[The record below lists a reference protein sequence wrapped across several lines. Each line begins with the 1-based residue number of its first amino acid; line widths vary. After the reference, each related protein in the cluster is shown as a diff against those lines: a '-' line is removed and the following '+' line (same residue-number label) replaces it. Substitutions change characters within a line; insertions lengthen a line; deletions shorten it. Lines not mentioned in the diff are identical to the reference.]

1 MNTSLEQTLTE
12 SVSDQERLFPGRR
25 VGPGQ
30 EPSAEP
36 SAGEREGGHL
46 AHKQQRE
53 GAPLARNR
61 RSRRRRLWGTS
72 KEQAL
77 PGHSRRRWLWL
88 WGTCICVAALLT
100 ATRVLALETIIIERG
115 YDNPTKI
122 AVVPFETL
130 DSTDAGIAEIVSF
143 DLARSGQ
150 FDPLPR
156 ENMLSFPAR
165 VEDVLFR
172 DWRILGIEYV
182 VIGRLRRQPN
192 GDFSVAYHLL
202 DVFNEQE
209 LTTRRIGAQAS
220 QLRDVAHSISDE
232 VYKSITGIP
241 GAFSTKILYVLAK
254 NAGTSYAT
262 YELKLADSDGA
273 RARTLFESTQPL
285 LSSSWAP
292 DGRRVAYVSF
302 ESGRQSIVIQDIHTG
317 SRLRVAEYR
326 GLNSAPVFSPDGNRL
341 ALVLSRDGNAEI
353 YIKDLLTGELRRITR
368 YPSAIDTE
376 PSWTPDGTGL
386 IFTSDRGGR
395 PQIYRMDL
403 TNSMVE
409 RLTFEGDYNA
419 RARLLPDGKNL
430 VYVHRRERT
439 YHIARQNLERD
450 DGVRVLT
457 ATSLDES
464 PSIAPNGQML
474 IYATQDRGR
483 GILAVVSIDG
493 RVKYRLP
500 ASEGDVREPAWSPYM
515 DAFSP
520 GT

>member
-1 MNTSLEQTLTE
+1 MNIPK
-12 SVSDQERLFPGRR
+12 VSHRRRLRPR
-25 VGPGQ
+25 P
-30 EPSAEP
+30 
-36 SAGEREGGHL
+36 
-46 AHKQQRE
+46 
-53 GAPLARNR
+53 APRPCR
-61 RSRRRRLWGTS
+61 QSRSGRRRLWGACLATS
-72 KEQAL
+72 L
-77 PGHSRRRWLWL
+77 
-88 WGTCICVAALLT
+88 IAA
-100 ATRVLALETIIIERG
+100 RVFALETIIINQG

-130 DSTDAGIAEIVSF
+130 DSTDAGIADVVSF

-150 FDPLPR
+150 FDPLQR

-165 VEDVLFR
+165 VEDVFFR

-182 VIGRLRRQPN
+182 VIGRLRSQPN

-202 DVFNEQE
+202 DVFNERE
-209 LTTRRIGAQAS
+209 LTTRRIDAQPP
-220 QLRDVAHSISDE
+220 QLRDVAHSIADD
-232 VYKSITGIP
+232 VYEHITGIP

-273 RARTLFESTQPL
+273 RARTLFESDEPM

-302 ESGRQSIVIQDIHTG
+302 EGRKPAVIIQDIVTG
-317 SRLRVAEYR
+317 SRSRVAEYR

-353 YIKDLLTGELRRITR
+353 YVKDLLTGELRRITR

-376 PSWTPDGTGL
+376 PSWTADGTGL

-395 PQIYRMDL
+395 PQIYRIDL

-419 RARLLPDGKNL
+419 RARLLPDGKHL
-430 VYVHRRERT
+430 VYVHRRQGT
-439 YHIARQNLERD
+439 YHIAWQNLERD
-450 DGVRVLT
+450 EGIRVLT

-464 PSIAPNGQML
+464 PSIAPNGTML
-474 IYATQDRGR
+474 IYATQVGGR

-500 ASEGDVREPAWSPYM
+500 SAEGDVREPAWSPYM
-515 DAFSP
+515 DAFSS

>member
-1 MNTSLEQTLTE
+1 MNIPKL
-12 SVSDQERLFPGRR
+12 
-25 VGPGQ
+25 
-30 EPSAEP
+30 
-36 SAGEREGGHL
+36 
-46 AHKQQRE
+46 
-53 GAPLARNR
+53 PL
-61 RSRRRRLWGTS
+61 
-72 KEQAL
+72 K
-77 PGHSRRRWLWL
+77 RWLW
-88 WGTCICVAALLT
+88 AASII
-100 ATRVLALETIIIERG
+100 AAPASALDILIDHG
-115 YDNPTKI
+115 YDDPTRI

-156 ENMLSFPAR
+156 ENMLSYPAR
-165 VEDVLFR
+165 AEDVFFR

-182 VIGRLRRQPN
+182 VIGRLRKQPN
-192 GDFSVAYHLL
+192 GDLSVAYHLL
-202 DVFNEQE
+202 DVFNERE
-209 LTTRRIGAQAS
+209 LTTRRIVGARAS
-220 QLRDVAHSISDE
+220 ELRDVAHSISDD
-232 VYKSITGIP
+232 VYEQITGIR
-241 GAFSTKILYVLAK
+241 GAFSTKLLYVLAK

-273 RARTLFESTQPL
+273 RPRTLFESTEPL

-292 DGRRVAYVSF
+292 DGKRVAYVSF
-302 ESGRQSIVIQDIHTG
+302 ESGRPAIIIQDIATG
-317 SRLRVAEYR
+317 SRSRVAEYK

-353 YIKDLLTGELRRITR
+353 YVKDLVSGELRRITR

-376 PSWTPDGTGL
+376 PTWTRDGTGL

-419 RARLLPDGKNL
+419 RPRLLPDGENL
-430 VYVHRRERT
+430 VYVHRRGST
-439 YHIARQNLERD
+439 YHIAWQNLVRD

-457 ATSLDES
+457 ATPLDES
-464 PSIAPNGQML
+464 PSIAPNGRML
-474 IYATQDRGR
+474 IYATQVGGR

-500 ASEGDVREPAWSPYM
+500 SAEGDVREPAWSPYM
-515 DAFSP
+515 DTFSP

>member
-1 MNTSLEQTLTE
+1 MNIPKS
-12 SVSDQERLFPGRR
+12 P
-25 VGPGQ
+25 
-30 EPSAEP
+30 A
-36 SAGEREGGHL
+36 
-46 AHKQQRE
+46 
-53 GAPLARNR
+53 
-61 RSRRRRLWGTS
+61 
-72 KEQAL
+72 
-77 PGHSRRRWLWL
+77 RRWLSA
-88 WGTCICVAALLT
+88 CVAASVIT
-100 ATRVLALETIIIERG
+100 SPASALDTIIIDQG
-115 YDNPTKI
+115 YDDPTRI
-122 AVVPFETL
+122 AVVPFDTL

-156 ENMLSFPAR
+156 ENMLSYPAR
-165 VEDVLFR
+165 AEDVFFR

-182 VIGRLRRQPN
+182 VIGRLRKQPN
-192 GDFSVAYHLL
+192 GDLSVAYHLL
-202 DVFNEQE
+202 DVFNERE
-209 LTTRRIGAQAS
+209 LTTRRIAARAS
-220 QLRDVAHSISDE
+220 ELRDIAHSISDD
-232 VYKSITGIP
+232 VYEHITGIR
-241 GAFSTKILYVLAK
+241 GAFSTKLLYVLAK

-273 RARTLFESTQPL
+273 RARTLFESTEPL

-292 DGRRVAYVSF
+292 DGKRVAYVSF
-302 ESGRQSIVIQDIHTG
+302 ETGRPAIMIQDVATG
-317 SRLRVAEYR
+317 SRSPVAEYR

-353 YIKDLLTGELRRITR
+353 YVKDLVSGELRRITR

-376 PSWTPDGTGL
+376 PTWTRDGTGL

-419 RARLLPDGKNL
+419 RPRLLPDGENL
-430 VYVHRRERT
+430 VYVHRRGST
-439 YHIARQNLERD
+439 YHIAWQNLVRD

-457 ATSLDES
+457 ATPLDES
-464 PSIAPNGQML
+464 PSIAPNGRML
-474 IYATQDRGR
+474 IYATQVGGR

-500 ASEGDVREPAWSPYM
+500 SAEGDVREPAWSPYM
-515 DAFSP
+515 DTFSP

>member
-1 MNTSLEQTLTE
+1 MNTSEYSQT
-12 SVSDQERLFPGRR
+12 
-25 VGPGQ
+25 
-30 EPSAEP
+30 
-36 SAGEREGGHL
+36 
-46 AHKQQRE
+46 
-53 GAPLARNR
+53 
-61 RSRRRRLWGTS
+61 RRLWG
-72 KEQAL
+72 ACL
-77 PGHSRRRWLWL
+77 AACL
-88 WGTCICVAALLT
+88 VAA
-100 ATRVLALETIIIERG
+100 RVFALETIIIDQG
-115 YDNPTKI
+115 YDDPTRI

-130 DSTDAGIAEIVSF
+130 DSTDAGLAEIVSF

-156 ENMLSFPAR
+156 ENMLSFPTR
-165 VEDVLFR
+165 TEDVFFR

-182 VIGRLRRQPN
+182 VIGRLRKQPN

-202 DVFNEQE
+202 DVFNERE
-209 LTTRRIGAQAS
+209 VTTRRIDARAT
-220 QLRDVAHSISDE
+220 QLRDVAHSISDDVFE
-232 VYKSITGIP
+232 RITGIP

-254 NAGTSYAT
+254 NVGTSYAT

-273 RARTLFESTQPL
+273 RARTLFDSTKPL
-285 LSSSWAP
+285 LSANWAP
-292 DGRRVAYVSF
+292 DGQRVAYVSF
-302 ESGRQSIVIQDIHTG
+302 ESGRPAIIIQDIETG
-317 SRLRVAEYR
+317 SRTRVAQYK

-419 RARLLPDGKNL
+419 RARLLPDGQNL
-430 VYVHRRERT
+430 VYVHRRERERT
-439 YHIARQNLERD
+439 YHIAWQNLVRD

-464 PSIAPNGQML
+464 PSVAPNGTML
-474 IYATQDRGR
+474 IYATQERGR

-500 ASEGDVREPAWSPYM
+500 AAEGDVREPAWSPYL

-520 GT
+520 ET

>member
-1 MNTSLEQTLTE
+1 MTAA
-12 SVSDQERLFPGRR
+12 
-25 VGPGQ
+25 
-30 EPSAEP
+30 SAF
-36 SAGEREGGHL
+36 
-46 AHKQQRE
+46 
-53 GAPLARNR
+53 
-61 RSRRRRLWGTS
+61 
-72 KEQAL
+72 AL
-77 PGHSRRRWLWL
+77 D
-88 WGTCICVAALLT
+88 
-100 ATRVLALETIIIERG
+100 TIIIERG
-115 YDNPTKI
+115 YDNPTRI

-165 VEDVLFR
+165 SEDVFFR

-182 VIGRLRRQPN
+182 VIGRLRSQPN
-192 GDFSVAYHLL
+192 GDLTVAYHLL
-202 DVFNEQE
+202 DVFNERE
-209 LTTRRIGAQAS
+209 LTTRRIGARAS
-220 QLRDVAHSISDE
+220 QLRDVAHSISDD
-232 VYKSITGIP
+232 VYKEITGLA
-241 GAFSTKILYVLAK
+241 GAFSTKILYVLAR

-302 ESGRQSIVIQDIHTG
+302 ESGRPAIIIQDIETG
-317 SRLRVAEYR
+317 SRSRVAEYR

-353 YIKDLLTGELRRITR
+353 YVKDLLTDELRRVTR

-419 RARLLPDGKNL
+419 RARLLPDGENL
-430 VYVHRRERT
+430 VYVHRRGQT
-439 YHIARQNLERD
+439 YHIAWQNLVRD

-457 ATSLDES
+457 STSLDES
-464 PSIAPNGQML
+464 PSIAPNGTML
-474 IYATQDRGR
+474 IYATQVGGR

-500 ASEGDVREPAWSPYM
+500 AAEGDVREPAWSPYL
-515 DAFSP
+515 DVFSP